1 MIVGQELVKLLDAFY
16 AENPHPLTIVETGCL
31 RAMNADSEEGDGWST
46 LHIARWVKEHP
57 LQIFVSVEL
66 NPESVSVCCKKLEME
81 RLSYC
86 VGFVHGDSAAVLRSF
101 ARPIDFA
108 FLDTSD
114 DPEHGLAEFKAAE
127 EKGARMIVMDD
138 VGVKTPLAEK
148 YASEN
153 GWNVV
158 INGRLAIMRR

>member
-1 MIVGQELVKLLDAFY
+1 MIVGQELVKLLDAFD
-16 AENPHPLTIVETGCL
+16 AENHQPLLIVETGCL
-31 RAMNADSEEGDGWST
+31 RGKSENSEEGDGWST
-46 LHIARWVKEHP
+46 LHVARWIATRPANRFISIDLDPVNLKTAREF
-57 LQIFVSVEL
+57 LGSYAQYVSFL
-66 NPESVSVCCKKLEME
+66 RGESV
-81 RLSYC
+81 RLL
-86 VGFVHGDSAAVLRSF
+86 DSIFNV
-101 ARPIDFA
+101 DFA

-158 INGRLAIMRR
+158 IDGRLAIMRR